1 MDDDIE
7 IEIIHT
13 GAGELHPS
21 GWLVR
26 VAGEVSVVA
35 PIEDAVRI
43 ALRVARDVMRTSG
56 SPVGIRLIDSRGSVE
71 LARFGVVPWAEHAA
85 CAASPERV

>member
-1 MDDDIE
+1 MNDEIE
-7 IEIIHT
+7 IEIIHS

-35 PIEDAVRI
+35 PIEDAVRV
-43 ALRVARDVMRTSG
+43 ALRVARDVTRRSG
-56 SPVGIRLIDSRGSVE
+56 VAVGIRMIDSRGSVE
-71 LARFGVVPWAEHAA
+71 LARYGPLPEADAARVAPPIDHA
-85 CAASPERV
+85 